1 MIKVDISRLCAEL
14 RPAVLGA
21 FPVDAGGDDYDDD
34 DDIIV
39 IVHEDD
45 IQKVKQVLKK
55 ALPADYVVAENTED
69 PEELAVLKN
78 GDLEQLSL
86 YFCSF
91 CAMVFGSETERNL
104 HQRVHYFGFG

>member
-1 MIKVDISRLCAEL
+1 MIKVDISRLCIEL
-14 RPAVLGA
+14 KPAILGA
-21 FPVDAGGDDYDDD
+21 FSADDKD
-34 DDIIV
+34 IV

-45 IQKVKQVLKK
+45 IKKVKGVLEK

-69 PEELAVLKN
+69 PEELAVLKK

-91 CAMVFGSETERNL
+91 CAMVFRSETERNL
-104 HQRVHYFGFG
+104 HQKVHYFGFG